1 MVSKRLRIWFEK
13 INGFIKIYDG
23 IRYLAL
29 LVHISNDD
37 ICEKKFI
44 LQIVLIIIWQE
55 SKLIDI
61 VLYLLN

>member
-23 IRYLAL
+23 IRYLVL

-37 ICEKKFI
+37 ICEKR
-44 LQIVLIIIWQE
+44 
-55 SKLIDI
+55 
-61 VLYLLN
+61 LYCR